1 MGQEVLSR
9 TLPAYLETMYGSD
22 PAVVAAKIASL
33 RFNWANFPKSAC
45 ATNAVSPSPRKTSAC
60 GLVPTTIPTAVQA
73 STYVPAADDLLVR
86 FNKFV
91 WPNNVVPSSSVTVPL
106 KPGDYP
112 VSPLTASA
120 LRTSNAIS
128 VIQEDN
134 CAECKSFKKSFNIS
148 LADLVA
154 MVGGFPT
161 HPSRNS
167 SSPYWKDL
175 MQVVMAQEAR
185 LNGTKASSMMP
196 LTKAWKSYSLEDT
209 AKAVHDEIPGYLH
222 VKLIDQ
228 LMHEGAS
235 MDTSIGCTNNIGK

>member
-1 MGQEVLSR
+1 MDLTQRL
-9 TLPAYLETMYGSD
+9 
-22 PAVVAAKIASL
+22 L
-33 RFNWANFPKSAC
+33 RPKLHLFDSTGPISQKAL
-45 ATNAVSPSPRKTSAC
+45 ALQSNAVSPSPPKTSAC

-128 VIQEDN
+128 VIQEDD
-134 CAECKSFKKSFNIS
+134 CAECKSFKKSFNLS